1 MRSFRSTVV
10 PVPYVPKFDIIIV
23 TMKKIILMVA
33 VAMMT
38 AMNVNAQNENLH
50 HELSLSYGFGSI
62 AQFGDGV
69 GEGLGLVFTNT
80 EYDDGSIVGPIT
92 LEYFYHFNNPR
103 LAIGGSF
110 TYSKWDSDV
119 LVRNSQTKVGE
130 RNRNFFSVMPAFKSY
145 WVNKN
150 HFGLYSKVAA
160 GIGFL
165 QCTDND
171 FETHVKKDD
180 NGCYFMFQLSFI
192 GVEFGSKFRGFAEA
206 GIGDQGFIQ
215 AGIRYK
221 F

>member
-1 MRSFRSTVV
+1 
-10 PVPYVPKFDIIIV
+10 
-23 TMKKIILMVA
+23 MKKIILMVA

-62 AQFGDGV
+62 AQFGDGI

-171 FETHVKKDD
+171 YETHVKKDD